1 MADAQQ
7 VAEPIV
13 TQQVKPKPATKPRQD
28 KLPPYH
34 VILLNDDDH
43 SYAYVVEMLQEIFK
57 HTEAQ
62 AFLMAL
68 QVDRTGKAIVCTT
81 HKERAE
87 LKCEQIRSYGL
98 DLRVASCTT
107 SMAAVIREG

>member
-1 MADAQQ
+1 MSDVQQ
-7 VAEPIV
+7 VAEPTV
-13 TQQVKPKPATKPRQD
+13 TQQVQPKPATKPKLD

-34 VILLNDDDH
+34 VVLVNDDDH
-43 SYAYVVEMLQEIFK
+43 TYDYVVEMLQKIFN
-57 HTEAQ
+57 HSEAQ

-107 SMAAVIREG
+107 SMLAVIQEG